1 MGDRAV
7 LCGQDDEM
15 MTAGATISNR
25 ETDIALL
32 IATVAE
38 VSPAGIL
45 LGAHTH
51 GSRIVDANPQSGTVS
66 GPPLA
71 GRKISSSPHDLAAL

>member
-15 MTAGATISNR
+15 MTAATISNR
-25 ETDIALL
+25 DTAIALL

-51 GSRIVDANPQSGTVS
+51 GSRIFDANPQSGTVS

-71 GRKISSSPHDLAAL
+71 GKEISSSPHDLAAL